1 MAILKNQH
9 LEKFLTDIPKRRILV
24 VGDLILDH
32 FVTGQVRRI
41 SPEAPVP
48 IVEVKNQIYR
58 CGGAGNVCLNI
69 SGLKGHVT
77 ICGVIG
83 DDSNGALLKDILE
96 TSHVGTFLLPRK
108 DFPTSIK
115 TRIIAGSQQ
124 MIRVDNEQIEKLS
137 QSETEKMQQFFEKE
151 IENYDAVIISDYGK
165 GVIVPSLITHLV
177 HLCRRYKKIITVD
190 PKVNHFS
197 YYKNVDCLTPNL
209 MEASA
214 GMHMPEPTTEQEIVN
229 LGNRIMKSLQSNMLV
244 ITRGKDGMTIFTG
257 SKVIHLPAI
266 SKEVFDVTGAGDTVI
281 AVLTLALA
289 CGFDIVKAATFANLA
304 AGVVVQKLG
313 TANVS
318 PEELKT
324 IFDVYHSSVIKAIK

>member
-1 MAILKNQH
+1 MAIIKTQH
-9 LEKFLTDIPKRRILV
+9 LEKFLKEIPKVRILV

-48 IVEVKNQIYR
+48 VVEVKKQMYR

-69 SGLKGHVT
+69 AGLKGHVT

-83 DDSNGALLKDILE
+83 DDSNGAMLKDILE
-96 TSHVGTFLLPRK
+96 TNNVGTFLLPRK
-108 DFPTSIK
+108 NFPTSIK

-124 MIRVDNEQIEKLS
+124 MIRVDNEQIEKLT
-137 QSETEKMQQFFEKE
+137 QNEIEKMQHFFEKE
-151 IENYDAVIISDYGK
+151 IENFDAVIISDYGK
-165 GVIVPSLITHLV
+165 GVIVPSLITVLV
-177 HLCRRYKKIITVD
+177 NLCRRYKKIITVD

-197 YYKNVDCLTPNL
+197 YYRNVDCLTPNL

-214 GMHMPEPTTEQEIVN
+214 GMHLPEPSTEQEITN
-229 LGNRIMKSLQSNMLV
+229 LGNKIMKTLQSNTLV
-244 ITRGKDGMTIFTG
+244 ITRGSHGMTIFTG
-257 SKVIHLPAI
+257 SKVIHLTAI

-289 CGFDIVKAATFANLA
+289 CGF
-304 AGVVVQKLG
+304 
-313 TANVS
+313 
-318 PEELKT
+318 
-324 IFDVYHSSVIKAIK
+324 

>member
-1 MAILKNQH
+1 MAIIKTQH
-9 LEKFLTDIPKRRILV
+9 LEKFLKEIPKVRILV

-48 IVEVKNQIYR
+48 VVEVKKQMYR

-69 SGLKGHVT
+69 AGLKGHVT

-83 DDSNGALLKDILE
+83 DDSNGAMLKDILE
-96 TSHVGTFLLPRK
+96 TNNVGTFLLPRK
-108 DFPTSIK
+108 NFPTSIK

-124 MIRVDNEQIEKLS
+124 MIRVDNEQIEKLT
-137 QSETEKMQQFFEKE
+137 QNEIEKMQHFFEKE
-151 IENYDAVIISDYGK
+151 IENFDAVIISDYGK
-165 GVIVPSLITHLV
+165 GVIVPSLITVLV
-177 HLCRRYKKIITVD
+177 NLCRRYKKIITVD

-197 YYKNVDCLTPNL
+197 YYRNVDCLTPNL

-214 GMHMPEPTTEQEIVN
+214 GMHLPEPSTEQEITN
-229 LGNRIMKSLQSNMLV
+229 LGNKIMKTLQSNTLV
-244 ITRGKDGMTIFTG
+244 ITRGSHGMTIFTG

-289 CGFDIVKAATFANLA
+289 CGFDIVKAAMFANLA

-318 PEELKT
+318 PDELRT
-324 IFDVYHSSVIKAIK
+324 IFDVYHSSSIETIE

>member
-1 MAILKNQH
+1 MAIIKTQH
-9 LEKFLTDIPKRRILV
+9 LEKFLKEIPKVRILV

-48 IVEVKNQIYR
+48 VVEVKKQMYR

-69 SGLKGHVT
+69 AGLKGHVT

-83 DDSNGALLKDILE
+83 DDSNGAMLKDILE
-96 TSHVGTFLLPRK
+96 TSNVGTFLLPRK
-108 DFPTSIK
+108 NFPTSIK

-124 MIRVDNEQIEKLS
+124 MIRVDNEQIEKLT
-137 QSETEKMQQFFEKE
+137 QNEIEKMQHFFEKE
-151 IENYDAVIISDYGK
+151 IENFDAVIISDYGK
-165 GVIVPSLITHLV
+165 GVIVPSLITVLV
-177 HLCRRYKKIITVD
+177 NLCRRYKKIITVD

-197 YYKNVDCLTPNL
+197 YYRNVDCLTPNL

-214 GMHMPEPTTEQEIVN
+214 GMHLPEPSTEQEITN
-229 LGNRIMKSLQSNMLV
+229 LGNKIMKTLQSNTLV
-244 ITRGKDGMTIFTG
+244 ITRGSHGMTIFTG

-289 CGFDIVKAATFANLA
+289 CGFDIVKAAMFANLA

-318 PEELKT
+318 PDELRT
-324 IFDVYHSSVIKAIK
+324 IFDVYHSSSIETIE